1 MFVRVCRVNI
11 KILKLLNKYAK
22 GKKKLFK
29 ILYRVMSGKK
39 KLVVAKNWTKPMVQF
54 KIRKNDQFI

>member
-39 KLVVAKNWTKPMVQF
+39 KLVVAKN
-54 KIRKNDQFI
+54 